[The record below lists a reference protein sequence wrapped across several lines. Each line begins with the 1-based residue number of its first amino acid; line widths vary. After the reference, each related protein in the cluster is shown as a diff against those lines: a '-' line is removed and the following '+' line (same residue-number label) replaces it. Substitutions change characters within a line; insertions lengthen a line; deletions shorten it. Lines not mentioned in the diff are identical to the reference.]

1 MRSPMMAA
9 SPLASFSWLPR
20 SSTGMKVESLGW
32 LFFLSGDVR
41 TGIQQES
48 EWPYSSHSRVHF
60 PVRATSGRGLESEIQ
75 GEGAFK
81 AGHLS
86 TAFSNLYETGV
97 GGAVMYNIMLHIHS
111 LYHIPF
117 FNTLQ
122 FIIPKNCFY
131 FISIKDKVLQKLQIL

>member
-32 LFFLSGDVR
+32 LFFLSGEVR

-75 GEGAFK
+75 REGAIK
-81 AGHLS
+81 VGHSS
-86 TAFSNLYETGV
+86 TDFPAVYEI
-97 GGAVMYNIMLHIHS
+97 GGEIYI
-111 LYHIPF
+111 
-117 FNTLQ
+117 
-122 FIIPKNCFY
+122 
-131 FISIKDKVLQKLQIL
+131 

>member
-32 LFFLSGDVR
+32 LFFLSGEVR

-48 EWPYSSHSRVHF
+48 EWPYSSHSRVHL

-75 GEGAFK
+75 EEETIRVRYA
-81 AGHLS
+81 S
-86 TAFSNLYETGV
+86 TGFPDAYEPAT
-97 GGAVMYNIMLHIHS
+97 HH
-111 LYHIPF
+111 
-117 FNTLQ
+117 
-122 FIIPKNCFY
+122 
-131 FISIKDKVLQKLQIL
+131 SIKQYLFHV